1 MKLKHLSILF
11 FFVVAN
17 AYSQSTATLKS
28 AMQQLYEA
36 NYLMDF
42 ETIAQLSYPNMVE
55 KTGKEAFL
63 EETEHHYENEQY
75 RLRYQLQIVPFQ
87 FGPIKK
93 VKEKSFCLVTVRTP
107 KRYFYESKLTPEA
120 AATKKEWLQA
130 TNNTKEVTFEPN
142 RNSFN
147 VKMINTFIAVY
158 DENTNSAWK
167 FFNLDIPEQKTAFN
181 DIFDEETQQIIGL
194 KK

>member
-63 EETEHHYENEQY
+63 EQTEQFYENATY
-75 RLRYQLQIVPFQ
+75 RQRYQLQTVPFQ
-87 FGPIKK
+87 FGPITKIGNQW
-93 VKEKSFCLVTVRTP
+93 FCVVTVRIP
-107 KRYFYESKLTPEA
+107 KRYFFEEKLTEEKA
-120 AATKKEWLQA
+120 AEKRTWLQQI
-130 TNNTKEVTFEPN
+130 NQTKDVIFEPN

-147 VKMINTFIAVY
+147 VKMIATFIAIY
-158 DENTNSAWK
+158 NENTKGNWR
-167 FFNLDIPEQKTAFN
+167 FFNFDFTEQQTTFEQL
-181 DIFDEETQQIIGL
+181 FDESVIKQL
-194 KK
+194 KL

>member
-17 AYSQSTATLKS
+17 AYSQSVTTLKS

-55 KTGKEAFL
+55 KIGKEAFL
-63 EETEHHYENEQY
+63 EQTEQFYENDTY
-75 RLRYQLQIVPFQ
+75 RQRYQLQTVPFQ
-87 FGPIKK
+87 FGPITKIGNQW
-93 VKEKSFCLVTVRTP
+93 FCVVTVRIP
-107 KRYFYESKLTPEA
+107 KRYFFEAKLSEEKA
-120 AATKKEWLQA
+120 LEKKTWLQEM
-130 TNNTKEVTFEPN
+130 NQTKDVTFEPN

-147 VKMINTFIAVY
+147 VKMIATFIAVY
-158 DENTNSAWK
+158 NENTNGNWR
-167 FFNLDIPEQKTAFN
+167 FFNFDFTEQKTTFEQL
-181 DIFDEETQQIIGL
+181 FDETVIKQL
-194 KK
+194 KL

>member
-17 AYSQSTATLKS
+17 AYSQSVTTLKS

-63 EETEHHYENEQY
+63 EQTEQFYENDTY
-75 RLRYQLQIVPFQ
+75 RQRYQLQTVPFQ
-87 FGPIKK
+87 FGPITKIGNQW
-93 VKEKSFCLVTVRTP
+93 FCVVTVRIP
-107 KRYFYESKLTPEA
+107 KRYFFEEKLTEEKA
-120 AATKKEWLQA
+120 AEKRTWLQRV
-130 TNNTKEVTFEPN
+130 NQTKDVIFEPN

-147 VKMINTFIAVY
+147 VKMIATFIAVY
-158 DENTNSAWK
+158 NENTNGNWR
-167 FFNLDIPEQKTAFN
+167 FFNFDFTEQKTTFEQL
-181 DIFDEETQQIIGL
+181 FDETVIKQL
-194 KK
+194 KL

>member
-17 AYSQSTATLKS
+17 AYSQSVTTLKS

-63 EETEHHYENEQY
+63 EQTEQFYENDTY
-75 RLRYQLQIVPFQ
+75 RQRYQLQTVPFQ
-87 FGPIKK
+87 FGPITKIGNQW
-93 VKEKSFCLVTVRTP
+93 FCVVTVRIP
-107 KRYFYESKLTPEA
+107 KRYFFEAKLSEEKA
-120 AATKKEWLQA
+120 LEKKTWLQEM
-130 TNNTKEVTFEPN
+130 NQTKDVTFEPN

-147 VKMINTFIAVY
+147 VKMIATFIAVY
-158 DENTNSAWK
+158 NENTNGNWR
-167 FFNLDIPEQKTAFN
+167 FFNFDFKEHQTAFEQL
-181 DIFDEETQQIIGL
+181 FDESIIKQL
-194 KK
+194 KL

>member
-11 FFVVAN
+11 FSVVAN

-63 EETEHHYENEQY
+63 EQTEQFYENDTY
-75 RLRYQLQIVPFQ
+75 RQRYQLQTVPFQ
-87 FGPIKK
+87 FGPITKIGNQW
-93 VKEKSFCLVTVRTP
+93 FCVVTVRIP
-107 KRYFYESKLTPEA
+107 KRYFFEAKLTEEKA
-120 AATKKEWLQA
+120 AEKRTWLQRV
-130 TNNTKEVTFEPN
+130 NQTKDVIFEPN

-147 VKMINTFIAVY
+147 VKMIATFIAVY
-158 DENTNSAWK
+158 NENTNGNWR
-167 FFNLDIPEQKTAFN
+167 FFNFDFTEQKTTFEQL
-181 DIFDEETQQIIGL
+181 FDETVIKQL
-194 KK
+194 KL

>member
-11 FFVVAN
+11 FFVVVN
-17 AYSQSTATLKS
+17 AYSQSATTLKS

-63 EETEHHYENEQY
+63 EQTEQFYENDTY
-75 RLRYQLQIVPFQ
+75 RQRYQLQTVPFQ
-87 FGPIKK
+87 FGPITKIGNQW
-93 VKEKSFCLVTVRTP
+93 FCVVTVRIP
-107 KRYFYESKLTPEA
+107 KRYFFEEKLTEEKA
-120 AATKKEWLQA
+120 AEKRTWLQRV
-130 TNNTKEVTFEPN
+130 NQTKDVIFEPN

-147 VKMINTFIAVY
+147 VKMIATFIAVY
-158 DENTNSAWK
+158 NENTNGNWR
-167 FFNLDIPEQKTAFN
+167 FFNFDFTEQKTTFEQL
-181 DIFDEETQQIIGL
+181 FDETVIKQL
-194 KK
+194 KL